1 MPADK
6 DAAKR
11 RRQARN
17 RQERAARQ
25 ARTEGA
31 KRAANRP
38 ARTAT
43 EAPPARAAKGG
54 KGDKGGT
61 TAKGGKAGAAAAGKD
76 GRPSRT
82 SLAKDE
88 APARSGGLLG
98 TLFPPR
104 PQPEA
109 GADGKPARSARPPS
123 QVVEV
128 EGDGVRAM
136 ITRLTAQP
144 GGRPVVLALFA
155 AVVSALTLVLF
166 PVLPSPDLDA
176 YGKRVVEVRAEVQGE
191 DIDDAVS
198 DFRVTPVERV
208 RALEQKAPQAYIAL
222 LIGLVPVII
231 TAVAARSLTR
241 PTRSRTLMV
250 SAIGAV
256 MLVFFAGGVGF
267 YFLLVALALGW
278 GAYQSAKADKA
289 ALAASG

>member
-17 RQERAARQ
+17 RQERANRQ

-31 KRAANRP
+31 KRAASRP

-43 EAPPARAAKGG
+43 ETPTR
-54 KGDKGGT
+54 GD
-61 TAKGGKAGAAAAGKD
+61 KAGAAGAPGKD
-76 GRPSRT
+76 GRPART

-88 APARSGGLLG
+88 PPPRSGGLLG

-104 PQPEA
+104 PQPGA
-109 GADGKPARSARPPS
+109 KGADGRPVRTARPPS
-123 QVVEV
+123 EVVEV
-128 EGDGVRAM
+128 EGDGLRGLLA
-136 ITRLTAQP
+136 RLTAQP

-155 AVVSALTLVLF
+155 AIVSAFTLLFF
-166 PVLPSPDLDA
+166 PVLPSPDLTG
-176 YGKRVVEVRAEVQGE
+176 YGERVVEVRAEAQGK
-191 DIDDAVS
+191 DVDDAVQ
-198 DFRVTPVERV
+198 DFRKKPVEQV
-208 RALEQKAPQAYIAL
+208 RAPDQKAPQSYFALLLCLVPIAL
-222 LIGLVPVII
+222 TV
-231 TAVAARSLTR
+231 VAARSLTR

-256 MLVFFAGGVGF
+256 MMVLFAGVLGF

-289 ALAASG
+289 AAAAAG